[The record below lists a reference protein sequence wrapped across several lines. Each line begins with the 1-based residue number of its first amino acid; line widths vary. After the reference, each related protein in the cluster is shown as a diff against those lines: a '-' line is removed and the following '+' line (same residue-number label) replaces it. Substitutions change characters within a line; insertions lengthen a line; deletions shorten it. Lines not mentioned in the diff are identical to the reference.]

1 MFEGLKKGFAQGKA
15 EAAEQERK
23 QKIQKYV
30 AAEKKSIAERK
41 KQIAAKPSK
50 TTIALGKMAYHA
62 DKYAESAGRVTGKI
76 VAGGKKIVD
85 KIPEPPK
92 GNSTASGGMKSD
104 QPYRV
109 NNFVLGR
116 TDPNL
121 APDKV
126 KMPKAP
132 KPKQSKQVVEIRH
145 VYQNEIKEAKAPRQ
159 KKGPA
164 HPWLMGRG

>member
-15 EAAEQERK
+15 EAAESERK
-23 QKIQKYV
+23 QKIKKYV

-41 KQIAAKPSK
+41 KQISAKPSK

-92 GNSTASGGMKSD
+92 QKGKKTSSSGGYK
-104 QPYRV
+104 V
-109 NNFVLGR
+109 NDFVLGR
-116 TDPNL
+116 G
-121 APDKV
+121 KF
-126 KMPKAP
+126 K
-132 KPKQSKQVVEIRH
+132 
-145 VYQNEIKEAKAPRQ
+145 
-159 KKGPA
+159 
-164 HPWLMGRG
+164 